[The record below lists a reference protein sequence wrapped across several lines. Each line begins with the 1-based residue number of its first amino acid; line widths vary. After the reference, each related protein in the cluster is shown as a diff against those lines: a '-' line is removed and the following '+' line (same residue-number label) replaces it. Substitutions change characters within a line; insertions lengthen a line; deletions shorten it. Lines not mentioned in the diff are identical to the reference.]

1 MYTATVISTGTMF
14 KPSFKNMSNAQN
26 YTALTIYKLTV
37 FLSGLFNYAVNCKD
51 HVVSAI
57 DE

>member
-1 MYTATVISTGTMF
+1 
-14 KPSFKNMSNAQN
+14 
-26 YTALTIYKLTV
+26 V

-57 DE
+57 DEWMSVEHWQNGNDGEKPNYPEKNLSQCHFISTTNPT